1 MEENYKAFG
10 HREFEPFMD
19 GTQEYN
25 QYLIPRLNQN
35 FPEIKDGYLATVVCA
50 DVWNSEATDY
60 VDYLYPDYEA
70 FGDVFVF

>member
-1 MEENYKAFG
+1 LYCQTSDWRYTADPDISTINFLEENYKAFG

-35 FPEIKDGYLATVVCA
+35 LP
-50 DVWNSEATDY
+50 
-60 VDYLYPDYEA
+60 
-70 FGDVFVF
+70 